1 MKNMEN
7 DTDRDK
13 RTHDLYGEKD
23 IPKSKIL
30 EIEFYMDRFKKEI
43 VDLFEKKTVEDY
55 APDMSDIY
63 DKVLSELVNEFPF
76 GPQDG
81 RFYYDKM
88 HVILANALTA
98 SLWCGWF
105 SQAMVNKN
113 EPKFKK
119 EYLEQFQRAIT
130 KAYELGRGYASQ
142 RP

>member
-1 MKNMEN
+1 MKNMEK
-7 DTDRDK
+7 DRDE

-23 IPKSKIL
+23 IPKSNIL
-30 EIEFYMDRFKKEI
+30 DIEIYMGKHAKEI
-43 VDLFEKKTVEDY
+43 VDFLEKKTVEDY
-55 APDMSDIY
+55 APDMTEIY
-63 DKVLSELVNEFPF
+63 DKLLSELVNEFPF
-76 GPQDG
+76 GPQD
-81 RFYYDKM
+81 RKFYYDKI

-130 KAYELGRGYASQ
+130 KAYEIGRGYASQ
-142 RP
+142 RH